1 VRVWLVMVRSN
12 RAVRVATAWPLLAL
26 LCLPALGQ
34 APAAPAA
41 GDAERSDYLIG
52 PGDVLQLF
60 VWKEPEL
67 TRELTVR
74 IDGRVSVPL
83 LGDVEAMG
91 RTPAQLAADLSK
103 RFTRFLEAPQ
113 VTLGVAQANST
124 RFFVLGQVNKPG
136 DFPLTGRTTVLQ
148 GLALAGGFKEFAK
161 TDSIVIIRR
170 EKGAETAV
178 PFNYKRL
185 ESGKELAQNVA
196 LRPGDTVLVP

>member
-1 VRVWLVMVRSN
+1 MGCSIRPVCRP
-12 RAVRVATAWPLLAL
+12 ATLAL
-26 LCLPALGQ
+26 AWALLVLPAAAQ
-34 APAAPAA
+34 APSTPA
-41 GDAERSDYLIG
+41 GDDRADYTIG

-74 IDGRVSVPL
+74 LDGRISVPL
-83 LGDVEAMG
+83 LGDVEATG

-124 RFFVLGQVNKPG
+124 RFYVLGQVNKPG
-136 DFPLTGRTTVLQ
+136 DFALAGRTSVLQ

-161 TDSIVIIRR
+161 TD
-170 EKGAETAV
+170 
-178 PFNYKRL
+178 
-185 ESGKELAQNVA
+185 
-196 LRPGDTVLVP
+196 

>member
-1 VRVWLVMVRSN
+1 MGCSIRPTCRIAILVLGS
-12 RAVRVATAWPLLAL
+12 ALLAWPA
-26 LCLPALGQ
+26 AAQ
-34 APAAPAA
+34 APAPSS
-41 GDAERSDYLIG
+41 GDVERSDYLIG

-74 IDGRVSVPL
+74 IDGRISVPL

-91 RTPAQLAADLSK
+91 RTPVQLAAELSK

-124 RFFVLGQVNKPG
+124 RFYVLGQVNKPG

-170 EKGAETAV
+170 EKGAETAL

-185 ESGKELAQNVA
+185 ESGKELAHNVS
-196 LRPGDTVLVP
+196 LRPGDTILVP

>member
-1 VRVWLVMVRSN
+1 MLCFP
-12 RAVRVATAWPLLAL
+12 AW
-26 LCLPALGQ
+26 GQ
-34 APAAPAA
+34 SPAPAA
-41 GDAERSDYLIG
+41 GETERSDYLIG

-74 IDGRVSVPL
+74 LDGRISVPL
-83 LGDVEAMG
+83 LGDVEATG
-91 RTPAQLAADLSK
+91 RTPAQLAAELSK

-124 RFFVLGQVNKPG
+124 RFYVLGQVNKPG
-136 DFPLTGRTTVLQ
+136 DFALTGRTTVLQ

-170 EKGAETAV
+170 EKGAETVV

>member
-1 VRVWLVMVRSN
+1 LALMANTNRCGCRV
-12 RAVRVATAWPLLAL
+12 VAAWLLAAMF
-26 LCLPALGQ
+26 CVPAAAQ
-34 APAAPAA
+34 APAAPPSD
-41 GDAERSDYLIG
+41 GERSDYLIG

-74 IDGRVSVPL
+74 LDGRISVPL
-83 LGDVEAMG
+83 LGDVEAIG

-170 EKGAETAV
+170 EKGAETV
-178 PFNYKRL
+178 LPFNYKRL
-185 ESGKELAQNVA
+185 ESGKELAHNVS
-196 LRPGDTVLVP
+196 LRPGDTILVP

>member
-1 VRVWLVMVRSN
+1 MGWSIRPAGRL
-12 RAVRVATAWPLLAL
+12 ATLAL
-26 LCLPALGQ
+26 ASALVVLPTLAQ
-34 APAAPAA
+34 APSTAAADPDRA
-41 GDAERSDYLIG
+41 DYTIG

-74 IDGRVSVPL
+74 LDGRISVPL
-83 LGDVEAMG
+83 LGDVEATG

-124 RFFVLGQVNKPG
+124 RFYVLGQVNKPG
-136 DFPLTGRTTVLQ
+136 DFPLAGRTSVLQ
-148 GLALAGGFKEFAK
+148 GLALAGGFKDFAK

-170 EKGAETAV
+170 EKGTETAIA
-178 PFNYKRL
+178 FNYKRL
-185 ESGKELAQNVA
+185 ESGRDVTQNVA
-196 LRPGDTVLVP
+196 LRPGDTILVP